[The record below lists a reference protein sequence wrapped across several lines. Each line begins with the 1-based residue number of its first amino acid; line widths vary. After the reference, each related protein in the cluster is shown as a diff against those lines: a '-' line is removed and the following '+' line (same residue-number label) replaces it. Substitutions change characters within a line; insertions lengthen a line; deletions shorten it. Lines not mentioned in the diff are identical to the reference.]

1 MKGRRRGKMDGNAK
15 KKRKNRN
22 NSATGVTTGETG
34 VLTAKR
40 NVKTIAQTLKAINGR
55 DFTYNDVKL
64 LQGAVNILKREAL
77 ESDARLMKQKLKEMN
92 EVVMMN
98 QNFELPIVLFLH
110 ICSFLSTI
118 DFTKCEIV
126 NRSMLKIYNVE
137 L

>member
-77 ESDARLMKQKLKEMN
+77 ESDAGLMKQKLKE
-92 EVVMMN
+92 
-98 QNFELPIVLFLH
+98 
-110 ICSFLSTI
+110 TA
-118 DFTKCEIV
+118 
-126 NRSMLKIYNVE
+126 R
-137 L
+137 

>member
-1 MKGRRRGKMDGNAK
+1 MDGNAK

-64 LQGAVNILKREAL
+64 LQLRKKSMILKL
-77 ESDARLMKQKLKEMN
+77 EI
-92 EVVMMN
+92 
-98 QNFELPIVLFLH
+98 NFEA
-110 ICSFLSTI
+110 
-118 DFTKCEIV
+118 
-126 NRSMLKIYNVE
+126 
-137 L
+137 